1 MLASYVVALCQ
12 CCVMFCHVMLCYV
25 TLDCVTLRDLALRYL
40 TFRYVMF
47 YNDFGTKLK
56 KIPLNFVAGPQDR
69 P

>member
-25 TLDCVTLRDLALRYL
+25 TLDCVTLRDLTLRYL
-40 TFRYVMF
+40 TFRYAMF
-47 YNDFGTKLK
+47 YNDLGTK
-56 KIPLNFVAGPQDR
+56 LNFVAGPQDR